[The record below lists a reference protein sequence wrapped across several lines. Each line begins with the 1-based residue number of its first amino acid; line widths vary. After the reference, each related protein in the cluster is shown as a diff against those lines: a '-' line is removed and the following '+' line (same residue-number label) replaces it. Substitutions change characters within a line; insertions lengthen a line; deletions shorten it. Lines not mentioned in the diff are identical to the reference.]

1 MIQRHFPPEGRAVLL
16 TRFAAEITAKR
27 ALHRKRRHRSYPRA
41 VKRARHNK
49 YAVKK
54 AIDTG
59 IRHAGPPT
67 LRIANL
73 PPAQQAVHPAR
84 IDTSNL
90 ELIA

>member
-1 MIQRHFPPEGRAVLL
+1 V
-16 TRFAAEITAKR
+16 
-27 ALHRKRRHRSYPRA
+27 

-54 AIDTG
+54 ATDSG

-73 PPAQQAVHPAR
+73 PSAQQSAHPGR
-84 IDTSNL
+84 ISTGDL